1 MQVPLESVE
10 DARRCVKYLQEK
22 ADDLGLDREKIVLA
36 GERFTHSYSSRKM
49 QNFARKIEL
58 IMKGGCAL

>member
-36 GERFTHSYSSRKM
+36 GERFTDSYSSCKM
-49 QNFARKIEL
+49 
-58 IMKGGCAL
+58 